1 MKRHLTNAGYGVLD
15 YVSYPIGM
23 LVVAPIVLHRLG
35 AAEYGLWMVTTA
47 VISAGG
53 IIASGF
59 CDACIQRVA
68 HLRGT
73 SEFKVMPHTIQT
85 MLGINSVLGIA
96 LCICTW
102 IAAPYV
108 APHLAASSLTSPPE
122 CLVSLRLASGLIPLR
137 AIESVFVGAQRALE
151 QY

>member
-1 MKRHLTNAGYGVLD
+1 MKTHLTNAGYGVLD
-15 YVSYPIGM
+15 YVSYPLGM

-35 AAEYGLWMVTTA
+35 ASEYGLWMIATA

-73 SEFKVMPHTIQT
+73 GEFDIMPHTIHS
-85 MLGINSVLGIA
+85 MLGIRSEERRVGKESRSR
-96 LCICTW
+96 W
-102 IAAPYV
+102 APY
-108 APHLAASSLTSPPE
+108 H
-122 CLVSLRLASGLIPLR
+122 
-137 AIESVFVGAQRALE
+137 
-151 QY
+151 